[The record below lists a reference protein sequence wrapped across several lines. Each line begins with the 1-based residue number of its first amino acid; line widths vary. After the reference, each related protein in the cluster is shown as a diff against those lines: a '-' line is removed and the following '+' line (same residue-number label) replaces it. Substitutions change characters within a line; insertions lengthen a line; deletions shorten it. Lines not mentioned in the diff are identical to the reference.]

1 MYTITD
7 CPKVGGLE
15 QQELIFSQ
23 FCRSEDQNQGVSRAV
38 LALGGSIGESI
49 SGLFQLLVAAGLP
62 WFVATFL
69 SALSSHCLLLCVHVT
84 QLPLMLSYEDTND
97 CTQIIQDTLLLL
109 RS

>member
-15 QQELIFSQ
+15 QQELISSQ

-69 SALSSHCLLLCVHVT
+69 SAVFTLPAPLCACHTAPSDALL
-84 QLPLMLSYEDTND
+84 
-97 CTQIIQDTLLLL
+97 
-109 RS
+109 